1 MPSVEGDAAEAMM
14 AQEKSYFRWGTT
26 LRGGTSGRLLEAD
39 ILSPLVLFVVRG
51 LSGPE

>member
-1 MPSVEGDAAEAMM
+1 M

-39 ILSPLVLFVVRG
+39 ILSPLVLFGVRG